1 MVARE
6 DLVVRVPKAI
16 YTELVA
22 HVVAGYPNEACG
34 VLDTKDGRV
43 VKHYPTANSAEYP
56 DDLSII
62 DPQDLLHI
70 YEDIDEYDG
79 EMIYYHSHARS
90 EAYPSQR
97 DYEL

>member
-97 DYEL
+97 DI